1 MFVAIDVRSAASSYL
16 LRRGRQVKLIREE
29 RKMKHFGG
37 RLVERDETIFSM
49 ENSLERYMN
58 QPKQIVQIVGRIHA
72 VDYFEIHL
80 TFQLRPLFAC
90 NVLDGPFVARYF
102 APRVPDRA
110 RVF

>member
-1 MFVAIDVRSAASSYL
+1 MCVAIDISGAASSYL
-16 LRRGRQVKLIREE
+16 LRRGGPVKLIRKE

-37 RLVERDETIFSM
+37 RLVERNETMFRI
-49 ENSLERYMN
+49 ENSFERYVN

-72 VDYFEIHL
+72 VDYFEVHL

-102 APRVPDRA
+102 APCVPDRA